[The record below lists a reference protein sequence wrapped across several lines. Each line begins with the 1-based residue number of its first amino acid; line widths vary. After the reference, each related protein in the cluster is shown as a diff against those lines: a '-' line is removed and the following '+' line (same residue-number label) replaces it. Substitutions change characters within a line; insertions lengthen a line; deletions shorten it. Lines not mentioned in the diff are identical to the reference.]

1 MAEPNRILNSAETYI
16 DSGLRGIPKQPKS
29 QTAENEKIGLK
40 QQNICLCCNMIGSN
54 LKSN

>member
-29 QTAENEKIGLK
+29 QTAENEKLV
-40 QQNICLCCNMIGSN
+40 SN
-54 LKSN
+54 SRIFVYAAI